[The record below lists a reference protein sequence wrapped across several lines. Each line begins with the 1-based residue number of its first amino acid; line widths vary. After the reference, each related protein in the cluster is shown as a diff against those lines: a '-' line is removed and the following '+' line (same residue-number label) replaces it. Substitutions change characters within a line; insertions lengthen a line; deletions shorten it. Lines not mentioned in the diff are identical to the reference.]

1 MPTWISDPRRAGRPV
16 LAGLVALAL
25 AGCVGG
31 GPQATAGLG
40 GLLQSRAAPQ
50 KVTVADDTVA
60 IAGPRGFCIDRTATR
75 DGGQGAF
82 VLMASC
88 AAISGRRNAPVP
100 ATDALLTA
108 SVAANPG
115 PGGTPEDRALV
126 LARFFGTEEGR
137 AALARDGRAS
147 SVEVVEMFDRDGLFV
162 LRARDRSAGLGAG
175 LRDDYWRAIFDVNG
189 RIVTASVVGFDD
201 RPISD
206 KAGLAVLRDFAARIR
221 TESAGLAPGAAAPDA
236 PAPATPAE
244 APVPAAAA
252 APQAAEAEPTGLGR
266 FFGFLRR

>member
-25 AGCVGG
+25 SGCVAA
-31 GPQATAGLG
+31 GPEATTGLG

-50 KVTVADDTVA
+50 KVTVAGDTVA
-60 IAGPRGFCIDRTATR
+60 IAGPRGFCIDGTATR
-75 DGGQGAF
+75 DGVEGAF

-126 LARFFGTEEGR
+126 LARFFASDEGR
-137 AALARDGRAS
+137 AALARDGRAA

-175 LRDDYWRAIFDVNG
+175 LRNDYWRAIFDVNG

-221 TESAGLAPGAAAPDA
+221 AESAALTPDAGTPEAPAMPAAATA
-236 PAPATPAE
+236 PAPE
-244 APVPAAAA
+244 AAAAVPAAA
-252 APQAAEAEPTGLGR
+252 PQPTGLRR
-266 FFGFLRR
+266 FFGFLQR